1 MLGRNRQGSYQGIY
15 KWGAGARV
23 SAQGTSSGRVSRSVS
38 VMDGWQRVLWLLLPV
53 LSVLSVA
60 GTGFAQEATPATPVA
75 SGETYDIALGEQ
87 VSRSL
92 VASEDNT
99 PSTITYHTYVL
110 QLSTPVN
117 ELTISVDGGSDDV
130 DLVTQPGTPIT
141 RFAEASYRGLDAA
154 SQHRFSYLNPP
165 VGEIYI
171 DVVNKTAAAVGYTL
185 TVTANL
191 PDQATGEDSPEDIG
205 EDAPTPDAAEA
216 NAETA
221 VDTTDTGVTD
231 TGATDTEATDT
242 TIDTTEVVAEAAE
255 TEETETA
262 AAMTEEAAPAET
274 APAEIM
280 PAEDTPDDTEDTD
293 DAVADTSANETAETP
308 ALPTGTYGAIA
319 IGDTVTARIA
329 AAADSNGLSYHTYV
343 MNVPEDALD
352 VTISV
357 SGQRAGEAANID
369 LVTNAGAVIRRFSE
383 ADFNG
388 ASPNTQERVTYVDA
402 AGLEIYIDVVNR
414 QNAVLEYTLSITPDA
429 QALFVVQDGVLTE
442 RTPTAEPVL
451 DTAGVVIP
459 SDPLPDGAYGLVP
472 IGNTVTAT
480 IAPAGGA
487 GFTYNTYLVE
497 VTEALDDLVLNVEV
511 IGIEGVPAEASVDLV
526 VQQGAVIEDYDT
538 ADYNSFVT
546 DDARFAVASPPVGEI
561 YYLDVVNL
569 SGAALPY
576 RLSVATS
583 GPMVA
588 SDRARDPA
596 AASSASVV
604 APSRRSSIV
613 GELGIGQQAYG
624 ELQGKRQVATF
635 HTYVIDVPFGTE
647 QLELFLQADQDLD
660 IAVQAATPIRDYS
673 APGVNL
679 ANSLRRAETV
689 RIDDPL
695 AGVWYVDVIN
705 GLGAGT
711 SSYTLEVR

>member
-1 MLGRNRQGSYQGIY
+1 
-15 KWGAGARV
+15 
-23 SAQGTSSGRVSRSVS
+23 
-38 VMDGWQRVLWLLLPV
+38 MDGWQQVLWRVLWLLLPV
-53 LSVLSVA
+53 LSLLSMA
-60 GTGFAQEATPATPVA
+60 GAGFAQETTPVA

-141 RFAEASYRGLDAA
+141 RFAEASYQGLDAA

-165 VGEIYI
+165 VGAIYI

-191 PDQATGEDSPEDIG
+191 PDQATDEGSPEDT
-205 EDAPTPDAAEA
+205 DTPTPDAAEA

-221 VDTTDTGVTD
+221 VDTEATDTTTD
-231 TGATDTEATDT
+231 TGATDTTTD
-242 TIDTTEVVAEAAE
+242 TEVVAEAAE

-262 AAMTEEAAPAET
+262 TTTEEAT
-274 APAEIM
+274 LT
-280 PAEDTPDDTEDTD
+280 EDTSDDTEDTG
-293 DAVADTSANETAETP
+293 DAVADTSANETIETP
-308 ALPTGTYGAIA
+308 VLPTGTYGAIA
-319 IGDTVTARIA
+319 VGDTVTARIA

-343 MNVPEDALD
+343 MNVPEDASD

-357 SGQRAGEAANID
+357 RGQRAGEAANID

-388 ASPNTQERVTYVDA
+388 VSPNTQESVTYVDA

-451 DTAGVVIP
+451 NTAGVVIP
-459 SDPLPDGAYGLVP
+459 SDPLPDGTYGVVP

-480 IAPAGGA
+480 IAPAGGT

-497 VTEALDDLVLNVEV
+497 VTEALDDLVLDVEV
-511 IGIEGVPAEASVDLV
+511 IGIEGISAEASLDLV

-538 ADYNSFVT
+538 ADYNSFAT
-546 DDARFAVASPPVGEI
+546 EDARFAVASPPVGGI

-583 GPMVA
+583 GPVVA
-588 SDRARDPA
+588 PDRARDPV

-635 HTYVIDVPFGTE
+635 HTYVIDVPFGKE
-647 QLELFLQADQDLD
+647 QLELILQADQDLD
-660 IAVQAATPIRDYS
+660 IAVQAAVPIRDYS

-679 ANSLRRAETV
+679 ANSLRRTETV
-689 RIDDPL
+689 RIDNPI
-695 AGVWYVDVIN
+695 AGVWYVDIIN
-705 GLGAGT
+705 GLGAGM

>member
-1 MLGRNRQGSYQGIY
+1 MLGRNRQGIYQGSY
-15 KWGAGARV
+15 KWGV
-23 SAQGTSSGRVSRSVS
+23 SAQVSARGTSSKRMSSRRVS
-38 VMDGWQRVLWLLLPV
+38 VMDGWQQVLWRVLWLLLPV
-53 LSVLSVA
+53 LSVLSMA
-60 GTGFAQEATPATPVA
+60 GAGFAQETTPVATPVA

-92 VASEDNT
+92 VASEDDT

-141 RFAEASYRGLDAA
+141 RFAEASYQGLDAA

-165 VGEIYI
+165 VGAIYI

-191 PDQATGEDSPEDIG
+191 PDQATDEGSPEDT
-205 EDAPTPDAAEA
+205 DTPTPDAAEA

-221 VDTTDTGVTD
+221 VDT
-231 TGATDTEATDT
+231 EATDT
-242 TIDTTEVVAEAAE
+242 TTETEVVAEAAE

-262 AAMTEEAAPAET
+262 TTIEEAT
-274 APAEIM
+274 LT
-280 PAEDTPDDTEDTD
+280 EDTSDDTEDTG
-293 DAVADTSANETAETP
+293 DAIADTSANEATETP
-308 ALPTGTYGAIA
+308 VLTTGTYGAIA
-319 IGDTVTARIA
+319 VGDTVTARIA

-343 MNVPEDALD
+343 MNVPEDASD

-357 SGQRAGEAANID
+357 RGQRAGEAANID

-388 ASPNTQERVTYVDA
+388 VSPNTQESVTYVDA

-429 QALFVVQDGVLTE
+429 QASFVVQDGVLTE

-451 DTAGVVIP
+451 NTAGVVIP
-459 SDPLPDGAYGLVP
+459 SDPLPDGTYGVVP

-480 IAPAGGA
+480 IAPAGGT

-497 VTEALDDLVLNVEV
+497 VTEALDDLVLDVEV
-511 IGIEGVPAEASVDLV
+511 IDIEGVSAEASLDLV

-538 ADYNSFVT
+538 ADYNSFAT
-546 DDARFAVASPPVGEI
+546 EDARFAVASPPVGGI

-583 GPMVA
+583 GPVVTP
-588 SDRARDPA
+588 DRARDPV

-624 ELQGKRQVATF
+624 ELQGRRQVATF
-635 HTYVIDVPFGTE
+635 HTYVIDVPFGKE
-647 QLELFLQADQDLD
+647 QLELILQADQDLD
-660 IAVQAATPIRDYS
+660 IAVQAAVPIRDYS

-679 ANSLRRAETV
+679 ANSLRRTETV
-689 RIDDPL
+689 RIDNPI
-695 AGVWYVDVIN
+695 AGVWYVDIIN
-705 GLGAGT
+705 GLGAGM

>member
-1 MLGRNRQGSYQGIY
+1 MLGRNRQGVC
-15 KWGAGARV
+15 KWGV
-23 SAQGTSSGRVSRSVS
+23 YVRSVS
-38 VMDGWQRVLWLLLPV
+38 MMNGWQRVLRSLLFWLLLPV
-53 LSVLSVA
+53 LS
-60 GTGFAQEATPATPVA
+60 TGFAQDAAPVA

-87 VSRSL
+87 VLRSL
-92 VASEDNT
+92 VASEDDT

-141 RFAEASYRGLDAA
+141 RFAQASYQGLDAA

-185 TVTANL
+185 TVTADL
-191 PDQATGEDSPEDIG
+191 SDQATNEDTPEDATESVPATADENTGEDVS
-205 EDAPTPDAAEA
+205 TPDAATPDAVEA
-216 NAETA
+216 NAATPDAGETDA
-221 VDTTDTGVTD
+221 EM
-231 TGATDTEATDT
+231 ATDTAITDM
-242 TIDTTEVVAEAAE
+242 TTEVVAEDAE
-255 TEETETA
+255 AQETETA
-262 AAMTEEAAPAET
+262 AATTEEAT
-274 APAEIM
+274 
-280 PAEDTPDDTEDTD
+280 PAEDTLADTEGMDDTV
-293 DAVADTSANETAETP
+293 AAADTPANETAGMP

-319 IGDTVTARIA
+319 VGETVTARIVSA
-329 AAADSNGLSYHTYV
+329 AEGNGLSYHTYV
-343 MNVPEDALD
+343 INVPEDVSD

-369 LVTNAGAVIRRFSE
+369 LVTNAGAAIQRFSE
-383 ADFNG
+383 ADFDG
-388 ASPNTQERVTYVDA
+388 VSPNTQEQVAYVDA
-402 AGLEIYIDVVNR
+402 AGLEIYVDVVNR
-414 QNAVLEYTLSITPDA
+414 QNVVLEYTLSITPDA
-429 QALFVVQDGVLTE
+429 QALFVVQDGVLSE
-442 RTPTAEPVL
+442 RSQPAEPVL

-459 SDPLPDGAYGLVP
+459 SNPLPDGTYGMVP

-480 IAPAGGA
+480 IAAAGET

-497 VTEALDDLVLNVEV
+497 VTEALDDLVLDVEV
-511 IGIEGVPAEASVDLV
+511 IGIEGVPAEASLDLV
-526 VQQGAVIEDYDT
+526 VQQGAIIEDYDT
-538 ADYNSFVT
+538 ADYNSFAT
-546 DDARFAVASPPVGEI
+546 DDARFAVASPPVGGI

-569 SGAALPY
+569 SGATLPY

-583 GPMVA
+583 GPVVD
-588 SDRARDPA
+588 SNRARDPV

-613 GELGIGQQAYG
+613 GDLGIGQQAYG
-624 ELQGKRQVATF
+624 ELQGKSQVATF

-647 QLELFLQADQDLD
+647 QLELILQADQDLD

-679 ANSLRRAETV
+679 ANTLRRAETV
-689 RIDDPL
+689 RIDTPI
-695 AGVWYVDVIN
+695 AGLWYVDVIN
-705 GLGAGT
+705 GLGAGV